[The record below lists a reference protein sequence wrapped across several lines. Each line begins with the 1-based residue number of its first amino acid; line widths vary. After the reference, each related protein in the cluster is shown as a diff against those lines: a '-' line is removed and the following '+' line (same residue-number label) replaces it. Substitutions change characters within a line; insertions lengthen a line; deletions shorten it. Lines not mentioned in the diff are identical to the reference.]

1 MTPGLCGLHAGARE
15 AFLEQVTGLE
25 GAVKAAR
32 EQLWALSSARCAQA
46 QAEKT
51 CIQLAEL
58 DAALESSEEEIVQA
72 AIILKSLVPQGPL
85 LTTRLGLPWQLIWW
99 PLVCLFG
106 EAQFPHPQN
115 GCHAVP
121 LVLTQWDHVRIDKG
135 TFQVD
140 SECPL
145 NEDWAALLPLPRS
158 GALLAGC

>member
-1 MTPGLCGLHAGARE
+1 M
-15 AFLEQVTGLE
+15 TGLE

-32 EQLWALSSARCAQA
+32 KQLRALSSARCAQA

-51 CIQLAEL
+51 CILLAEL

-72 AIILKSLVPQGPL
+72 AIVLKSLVPRGPL
-85 LTTRLGLPWQLIWW
+85 LTTRPGLPWRLIWW

-106 EAQFPHPQN
+106 ETQFPHPQN
-115 GCHAVP
+115 GCHAVL

-145 NEDWAALLPLPRS
+145 NEDWAALPPLPRS